1 MRPFLLRIVLGGGG
15 GGTTRPTNLKNWRR
29 TRVDLGLVEYAVW
42 VTFGLWGTL
51 FAGHPIVRGAGFLLI
66 VLAVLRALTEKSPPS

>member
-1 MRPFLLRIVLGGGG
+1 M
-15 GGTTRPTNLKNWRR
+15 
-29 TRVDLGLVEYAVW
+29 DLGLVEYAVW